1 MFRAE
6 KGGTISS
13 LFLFAFVVLLQDI
26 LFFHLSGLLMLQVD
40 KSQEFFQIP

>member
-1 MFRAE
+1 MFPAE

-26 LFFHLSGLLMLQVD
+26 LFFRLSGLLVLQVD
-40 KSQEFFQIP
+40 KVQEFFQIP